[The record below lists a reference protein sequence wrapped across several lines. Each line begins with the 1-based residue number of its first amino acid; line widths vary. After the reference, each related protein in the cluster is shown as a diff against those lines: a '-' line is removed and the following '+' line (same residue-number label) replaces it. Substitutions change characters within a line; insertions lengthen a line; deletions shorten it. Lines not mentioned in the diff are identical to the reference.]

1 MNNKDK
7 PYYQRVLEATGELPG
22 QQNKGFTTV
31 GNVFPISN
39 QKWRF

>member
-1 MNNKDK
+1 MVSNADK

-31 GNVFPISN
+31 NYSV
-39 QKWRF
+39 K